1 MVRNDDLMD
10 VNPYGMQR
18 GRSLSQRGRCTDRR
32 GVFLPLFTSA
42 KISYTVQM
50 AKTVDDKKIIYTMDR
65 VSRAYGTKVVLKD
78 ISISYYYGAKIGV
91 IGENGAGKSSLF
103 KILAGADTDFT
114 GETHLLPGYT
124 LGYLEQEPQ
133 LQSGKT
139 VRETVMEGV
148 KPVTDLLAE
157 FDAVNEAFSDPDAD
171 FDKLCARQAELQEKL
186 DAADAWNLDANLEL
200 AMDALR
206 CPPPDQTVDVLSG
219 GERRRVALCRLLLQQ
234 PDILLLDEPTN
245 HLDAET
251 VAWLERHLCDYKG
264 TIIAITHDRYF
275 LDNVAGWIL
284 EMDRGEGYPFKGNYS
299 AWLEAKEKRLALEEK
314 QASVRQRE
322 MKEELE
328 WIHAGAKGRQA
339 KHKEH
344 ITKYEALLAEE
355 SKRVQLRDSQI
366 SIPAGPRL
374 GSLVIEADKITKSF
388 GDRLLFEN
396 LSFSIPAG
404 AVVGIV
410 GPNGAGKTTLF
421 KMIATAAGQAVT
433 LADGSEG
440 QEKPDSGTIRTGET
454 VKLVYV
460 DQMRSKLDPNKT
472 VLEMLSGGADLVKL
486 GAVDEKGRPVNG
498 ALREVNAHAYCSWF
512 NFSGPEQNKKISVLS
527 GGEKNRLNM
536 GMMFKE
542 AGNVLLLDEPTN
554 DLDIATTRSLEEAIS
569 QFAGCVLVISHDR
582 YFLDRICTHILAFE
596 NNSEVRWF
604 EGSWSEYAEWKRK
617 VLGEDAERPHKTMYR
632 KLTRQ

>member
-1 MVRNDDLMD
+1 
-10 VNPYGMQR
+10 
-18 GRSLSQRGRCTDRR
+18 
-32 GVFLPLFTSA
+32 
-42 KISYTVQM
+42 M
-50 AKTVDDKKIIYTMDR
+50 AKTFDDKKIIYSMDR

-103 KILAGADTDFT
+103 KILAGVDTDFT
-114 GETHLLPGYT
+114 GETHLSDGYT
-124 LGYLEQEPQ
+124 MGYLAQEPK
-133 LQSGKT
+133 LEAGKT
-139 VRETVMEGV
+139 VKEIVMEGV
-148 KPVTDLLAE
+148 KPITDLLEE
-157 FDAVNEAFSDPDAD
+157 FDKVNEAFGDPDAD
-171 FDKLCARQAELQEKL
+171 YDKLGARQAELQEKL

-206 CPPPDQTVDVLSG
+206 CPPPEQIVDVLSG

-251 VAWLERHLCDYKG
+251 VAWLERHLQNYKG

-299 AWLEAKEKRLALEEK
+299 AWLEAKQKRLAQEEK
-314 QASVRQRE
+314 QASIRQKQ
-322 MKEELE
+322 MQEELD

-344 ITKYEALLAEE
+344 ITRYEQLLAEE
-355 SKRVQLRDSQI
+355 SSRVKLKDSQI

-374 GSLVIEADKITKSF
+374 GSLVIDAEKLTKSF
-388 GDRLLFEN
+388 DDKVLFEN
-396 LSFSIPAG
+396 LDFHIPAG

-421 KMIATAAGQAVT
+421 KMIASAAGQKVQMS
-433 LADGSEG
+433 DGSQGE
-440 QEKPDSGTIRTGET
+440 EKPDSGSIKVGST

-472 VLEMLSGGADLVKL
+472 VWEMLSGGADLIKL
-486 GAVDEKGRPVNG
+486 GALDEKGHPING
-498 ALREVNAHAYCSWF
+498 SVREVNSRAYCSWF
-512 NFSGPEQNKKISVLS
+512 NFNGSEQNKKISVLS

-554 DLDIATTRSLEEAIS
+554 DLDISTTRSLEEAIND
-569 QFAGCVLVISHDR
+569 FAGVVLVISHDR

-596 NNSEVRWF
+596 NNSEVKWF
-604 EGSWSEYAEWKRK
+604 EGNWSEYAEWRRTQ
-617 VLGEDAERPHKTMYR
+617 LGEDADRPHKTIYR
-632 KLTRQ
+632 KLVR

>member
-1 MVRNDDLMD
+1 
-10 VNPYGMQR
+10 
-18 GRSLSQRGRCTDRR
+18 
-32 GVFLPLFTSA
+32 
-42 KISYTVQM
+42 M
-50 AKTVDDKKIIYTMDR
+50 AKTFDDKKIIYTMDR

-103 KILAGADTDFT
+103 KIFAGIDKDYT
-114 GETHLLPGYT
+114 GETKLLPGYSM
-124 LGYLEQEPQ
+124 GYLEQEPY
-133 LQSGKT
+133 LEPGKT
-139 VRETVMEGV
+139 VLEIVKEGV
-148 KPVTDLLAE
+148 KPITDLLEE
-157 FDAVNEAFSDPDAD
+157 FDKVNEAFGDPDAD
-171 FDKLCARQAELQEKL
+171 FDKLCARQAEIQEKL
-186 DAADAWNLDANLEL
+186 DAADAWNLESNLEL

-206 CPPPDQTVDVLSG
+206 CPPGDQVVDVLSG
-219 GERRRVALCRLLLQQ
+219 GERRRVALCRLLLQK

-251 VAWLERHLCDYKG
+251 VAWLERHLQNYAG

-314 QASVRQRE
+314 QASVRRRE
-322 MKEELE
+322 MQEELE

-355 SKRVQLRDSQI
+355 SKRVQLKDTQI

-374 GSLVIEADKITKSF
+374 GNVVIDAEKLTKSF
-388 GDRLLFEN
+388 DDRVLFEN
-396 LSFSIPAG
+396 LDFHIPAG

-421 KMIATAAGQAVT
+421 KMIATAAGQEIE
-433 LADGSEG
+433 LPDGKMGKEL
-440 QEKPDSGTIRTGET
+440 PDSGNIKVGET

-472 VLEMLSGGADLVKL
+472 IYEMLSGGSDLIKL

-498 ALREVNAHAYCSWF
+498 AVREINAHAYCSWF
-512 NFSGPEQNKKISVLS
+512 NFNSAEQNKKISVLS

-554 DLDIATTRSLEEAIS
+554 DLDITTTRSLEEAINS
-569 QFAGCVLVISHDR
+569 FAGVVLVISHDR

-596 NNSEVRWF
+596 NNSEVHF
-604 EGSWSEYAEWKRK
+604 VDGSWSDYVEWRK
-617 VLGEDAERPHKTMYR
+617 NVLGIDDDVPHKTVYR
-632 KLTRQ
+632 KITR